1 VSAEPAVTIR
11 CDASSQPVCDLLS
24 CGKPYQRVRRHQRFC
39 SPECKAAFHD
49 PDNQRLAGIVKSI
62 RPLKGG
68 KCSVTLHFDS
78 VQAAL
83 RLELGKIAEVL

>member
-1 VSAEPAVTIR
+1 MNAVIR
-11 CDASSQPVCDLLS
+11 SDASSLPTCDYLP

-39 SPECKAAFHD
+39 SPECKAASHD
-49 PDNQRLAGIVKSI
+49 PDNQRIAGVVKSI

-78 VQAAL
+78 VHAAL
-83 RLELGKIAEVL
+83 RLEPGKIAEVL